1 MEIKKE
7 KLTILVCSHKPDE
20 HIRNYPPYKAV
31 QVGAAL
37 HPEMDL
43 GFLKDNV
50 GENISE
56 KNPKYCELSAIYW
69 GWKNLKNVEYAGLAH
84 YRRYFDIDINED
96 NVDKLMRGYD
106 MMVVKRSKSLNYT
119 INKWGITY
127 ATSQEDFWLYIDTF
141 LYMRPEYK
149 SEIIEY
155 FFNNNR
161 YTPFTM
167 FLAKKEIYD
176 DFCEF
181 IFPVFFEL
189 EKRIPEHPYSRQNR
203 FMAYF
208 GEWTL
213 GLYIYCKRLKVKRVP
228 NVTLGPDCNHTLVE
242 KLSAFRFAVN
252 HLKYFIKYTKKTLCK
267 KKTKFIIPDDIKVGL
282 INDGYELKG
291 LESIYG
297 NIVNVR

>member
-1 MEIKKE
+1 METKKE
-7 KLTILVCSHKPDE
+7 KLTILVCAHKPDE
-20 HIRNYPPYKAV
+20 HIRNYPPYKAI

-50 GENISE
+50 GDNISE

-84 YRRYFDIDINED
+84 YRRYFDIDINDD
-96 NVDKLMRGYD
+96 NVDKLMKGYD
-106 MMVVKRSKSLNYT
+106 MMVVKRMKTFYFAF
-119 INKWGITY
+119 NKGGLTY
-127 ATSQEDFWLYIDTF
+127 ATSQDDFWLCLDTL

-149 SEIIEY
+149 SEIIDY
-155 FFNNNR
+155 FCNNNE
-161 YTPFTM
+161 YTPYTM

-176 DFCEF
+176 DYCEF
-181 IFPVFFEL
+181 MFPVFFEL

-203 FMAYF
+203 LIAYF

-213 GLYIYCKRLKVKRVP
+213 GLYIHCKKLKVKRVP
-228 NVTLGPDCNHTLVE
+228 NVMLGPECNHTPVE
-242 KLSAFRFAVN
+242 KFSA
-252 HLKYFIKYTKKTLCK
+252 LKLAFKNLVYYIKYTKVLLFRK
-267 KKTKFIIPDDIKVGL
+267 KDRLYLPDDIKVGL

-291 LESIYG
+291 LETL
-297 NIVNVR
+297 

>member
-1 MEIKKE
+1 METKKE
-7 KLTILVCSHKPDE
+7 KLTILVCAHKPDE
-20 HIRNYPPYKAV
+20 HIRNYPPYKAI

-96 NVDKLMRGYD
+96 NVDKLMKGYD
-106 MMVVKRSKSLNYT
+106 MMVVKGIKTIDFT
-119 INKWGITY
+119 INKVGLTY
-127 ATSQEDFWLYIDTF
+127 ATSREDFWLYIDTF

-149 SEIIEY
+149 SEIVDY
-155 FFNNNR
+155 FVNFDKFYR
-161 YTPFTM
+161 FTM

-213 GLYIYCKRLKVKRVP
+213 GLYIYCKRLKVKGVP
-228 NVTLGPDCNHTLVE
+228 YVMLGPVCKHAPVE
-242 KLSAFRFAVN
+242 KFSAFKLAFN
-252 HLKYFIKYTKKTLCK
+252 NLKYCIKYAKVLLFRKKAKL
-267 KKTKFIIPDDIKVGL
+267 ILRDDIKVGL

-291 LESIYG
+291 LESLYG
-297 NIVNVR
+297 NIL

>member
-1 MEIKKE
+1 METKKE
-7 KLTILVCSHKPDE
+7 KLTILVCAHKPDE
-20 HIRNYPPYKAV
+20 HIRNYPPYKAI

-96 NVDKLMRGYD
+96 NVDKLMKGYD

-119 INKWGITY
+119 INKLGITY
-127 ATSQEDFWLYIDTF
+127 AMSQEDCWLYIDTF
-141 LYMRPEYK
+141 LYMRPKYK
-149 SEIIEY
+149 SEIVDY
-155 FFNNNR
+155 FVNFDKI
-161 YTPFTM
+161 YPFTM

-181 IFPVFFEL
+181 VFPVFFEL

-213 GLYIYCKRLKVKRVP
+213 GLYIYCKRLKVKGVP
-228 NVTLGPDCNHTLVE
+228 NVMLGPECNHTPVE
-242 KLSAFRFAVN
+242 KCSALKLAFKN
-252 HLKYFIKYTKKTLCK
+252 LKYYIKYTKVLLFRK
-267 KKTKFIIPDDIKVGL
+267 KAKLIIPDDIKLGL

-291 LESIYG
+291 LESLYE
-297 NIVNVR
+297 NNLN